1 MNQRYMTLSFKQLK
15 KEFRILIRED
25 PIGDF
30 KEFYRLIFILQ
41 ILSRFAGPHSFSPQK
56 NRGKK
61 AVINMKNDDD
71 QCFKWSVTRARHPV
85 DKNAE
90 RITKELKKQSEQL
103 DWSGLKFPVELN
115 QIAIFEKK
123 IRKFL

>member
-1 MNQRYMTLSFKQLK
+1 MNQRSMTLSFKQLK
-15 KEFRILIRED
+15 KEFRILIRSDD

-41 ILSRFAGPHSFSPQK
+41 IFIPLRGSTFFPLPQK
-56 NRGKK
+56 IAEKK
-61 AVINMKNDDD
+61 SVMNIKNDDD
-71 QCFKWSVTRARHPV
+71 QCFKWSVTRAWHPV

-90 RITKELKKQSEQL
+90 RITKELKKQSEEL

-123 IRKFL
+123 KS